1 MKPGAKVLVTG
12 AGGFAGSHLVEA
24 LVRRGASVRA
34 FVRYNSRGDW
44 GHLETLADDVRREI
58 EVIAGDLR
66 DADAVRRAMQPAQ
79 AVFHLAALVGIPY
92 SFVHPRE
99 VVETNVLGTLNVLVA
114 ALDVGVERL
123 VHLSTSEVYGTA
135 REVPMPESHPLNPQS
150 PYAATKVGADMLAAS
165 YRRSFDLPVAIARPF
180 NIYGPRQSARAVI
193 PAVATQA
200 LSGDR
205 VEIGAETPTRDFTF
219 VTDTVEGLLR
229 LAQVEPPDGPVH
241 IGSGKE
247 ISIGDLAR
255 RIVEIVGRDVDVVPV
270 AERLRPGESE
280 VERLYCDASRAREL
294 LGWEP
299 TVSLTDGLRRTVA
312 WIESHLEQYKAE
324 LYAV

>member
-1 MKPGAKVLVTG
+1 MKPGTRVLVTG

-24 LVRRGASVRA
+24 LVARGAAVRA

-44 GHLETLADDVRREI
+44 GHLDTLAPEVRREI

-66 DADAVRRAMQPAQ
+66 DADAVRRAMQPAEI
-79 AVFHLAALVGIPY
+79 VFHLAALVGIPY

-99 VVETNVLGTLNVLVA
+99 VVETNVLGTMNVLVA
-114 ALDVGVERL
+114 ALDVGVERV

-135 REVPMPESHPLNPQS
+135 REVPMPEAHPLNPQS
-150 PYAATKVGADMLAAS
+150 PYAATKVGADMLAMS
-165 YRRSFDLPVAIARPF
+165 YRRAFDLPVAIARPF

-205 VEIGAETPTRDFTF
+205 VEIGSGTPTRDFTF
-219 VTDTVEGLLR
+219 VTDTVEGLIR
-229 LAQVEPPDGPVH
+229 LAGAEPPDGPVH

-247 ISIGDLAR
+247 IAIGELAR
-255 RIVEIVGRDVDVVPV
+255 RIVELVGRDVEVVSV
-270 AERLRPGESE
+270 AERIRPNESE
-280 VERLYCDASRAREL
+280 VERLFCDASRAAAL
-294 LGWEP
+294 LGWQP
-299 TVSLTDGLRRTVA
+299 TVSLTEGLRRTLA
-312 WIESHLEQYKAE
+312 WIEAHLEDYKTE